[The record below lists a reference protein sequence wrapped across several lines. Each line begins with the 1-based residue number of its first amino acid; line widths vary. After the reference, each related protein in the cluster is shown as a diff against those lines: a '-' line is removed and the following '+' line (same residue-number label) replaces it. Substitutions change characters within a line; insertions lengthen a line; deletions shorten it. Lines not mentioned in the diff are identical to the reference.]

1 MLLESKTVIITGAG
15 GGLGEGIARVCH
27 REGANVVL
35 CDIRGP
41 QAEQVARSLGERAV
55 GILCDVRHPD
65 DLERLVD
72 AALER
77 FGRIDGLVNN
87 AGANFVKPFLETSLA
102 EWDEVLSIDLRAV
115 FFLTQLVCR
124 HMQTRPGGGSI
135 VNISSVHTH
144 AVLAGSGPY
153 DAAKWGVVGLSK
165 SIAVELAQDAIR
177 VNCISPGLL
186 NTNIWRDIQRAAP
199 DADACRE
206 YWNANIP
213 IARVIE
219 PAEIGELAVFLLS
232 DRSACITGANMFA
245 DGGMT
250 SQLISRE
257 PYVSKYLTP
266 TSS

>member
-1 MLLESKTVIITGAG
+1 MLLEDKTIIITGAG

-27 REGANVVL
+27 REGANVVV
-35 CDIRGP
+35 CDIRGE
-41 QAEQVARSLGERAV
+41 QAEKVAHSLGARAL
-55 GILCDVRHPD
+55 GMYCDVRQPD
-65 DLERLVD
+65 DLERLVE
-72 AALER
+72 ATLER
-77 FGRIDGLVNN
+77 FGCIDGLVNN
-87 AGANFVKPFLETSLA
+87 AGANFVKPFLETTLA
-102 EWDEVLSIDLRAV
+102 EWDEVLAIDLRAV

-124 HMQTRPGGGSI
+124 HIQGRRGGGSI
-135 VNISSVHTH
+135 VNISSVHSH
-144 AVLAGSGPY
+144 AVLPGSGPY

-165 SIAVELAQDAIR
+165 SVAVELAQDAIR

-257 PYVSKYLTP
+257 PYASKHLTP
-266 TSS
+266 ASR

>member
-1 MLLESKTVIITGAG
+1 MLLDKKTIIITGAG

-35 CDIRGP
+35 CDIRG
-41 QAEQVARSLGERAV
+41 EQVEKVAQTLGAPSLGRF
-55 GILCDVRHPD
+55 CDVRQPD

-77 FGRIDGLVNN
+77 FGQIDGLVNN
-87 AGANFVKPFLETSLA
+87 AGANFVKPFLDTTLA
-102 EWDEVLSIDLRAV
+102 EWEEVLSIDLRGV
-115 FFLTQLVCR
+115 FYLTQLVCR
-124 HMQTRPGGGSI
+124 HMQTRARGGSV
-135 VNISSVHTH
+135 VNISSVHSH
-144 AVLAGSGPY
+144 AVLPGSGPY

-165 SIAVELAQDAIR
+165 SIAVELARDGIR

-199 DADACRE
+199 NADACRE

-219 PAEIGELAVFLLS
+219 PTEIGELAAFLLS

-257 PYVSKYLTP
+257 PYVSKHLTP
-266 TSS
+266 ASS